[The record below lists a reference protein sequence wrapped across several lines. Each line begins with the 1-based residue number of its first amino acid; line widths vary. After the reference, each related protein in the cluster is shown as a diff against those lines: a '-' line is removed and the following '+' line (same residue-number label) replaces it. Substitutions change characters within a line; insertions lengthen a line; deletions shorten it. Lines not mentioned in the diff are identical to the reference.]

1 VQLELETLV
10 RLAAA
15 LFFSG
20 ILGWERETLGKPA
33 GLRTH
38 MLVGGGAAL
47 FVGLGEFLVI
57 EFQHYGELLRFDPT
71 RIIEAVVA
79 GVGFLGA
86 GTIFFARR
94 ERTVQGLTTA
104 ASLWTT
110 AAVGMAAGL
119 GRYVLAAGA
128 TAMIFVVL
136 RCLFWFE
143 AKTARKPAKDE
154 R

>member
-1 VQLELETLV
+1 MQLELETLA

-15 LFFSG
+15 LVFSG
-20 ILGWERETLGKPA
+20 VLGWERETLGKPA

-57 EFQHYGELLRFDPT
+57 EFQHFGELLQFDPT

-79 GVGFLGA
+79 GVSFLGA

-94 ERTVQGLTTA
+94 GHTVQGLTTA

-128 TAMIFVVL
+128 TAMIFIVL
-136 RCLFWFE
+136 RGLMWLE
-143 AKTARKPAKDE
+143 TKAVRKPTEDT
-154 R
+154 